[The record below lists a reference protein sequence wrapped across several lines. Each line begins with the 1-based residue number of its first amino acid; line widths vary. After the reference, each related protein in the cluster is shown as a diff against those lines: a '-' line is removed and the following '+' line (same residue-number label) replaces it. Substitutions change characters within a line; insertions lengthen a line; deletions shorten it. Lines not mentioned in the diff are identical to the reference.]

1 MAALNQDLSRPLRKT
16 DLHPIS
22 EQSLGSCVGEQGPPG
37 REIRPPISELA
48 VSDGTV
54 PDSTGPPTTQVRTER
69 LNGKMHSRNRL
80 HSVNKDN
87 TGQINVS
94 ATNRNVDGIQG
105 GEKISG
111 ENCNIQSSRNK
122 QRRNFYKPGYL
133 MKAMLFI
140 WLLFGCTGGMEVKT
154 WKETSLEVAGFDC
167 SVPSNLQS
175 YNIHE
180 RCFYPALKP
189 EEKTILPSQPG
200 FVLTS
205 EDVHEMTGAV
215 CSATISRFRGYCG
228 AYSHWKFM
236 DVPEVEVSREVSVE
250 ECRKAYTQH
259 TFEASDGKILKV
271 EPGEVVLYQYVEDGS
286 ITVLGYNTY
295 CK

>member
-1 MAALNQDLSRPLRKT
+1 
-16 DLHPIS
+16 
-22 EQSLGSCVGEQGPPG
+22 
-37 REIRPPISELA
+37 
-48 VSDGTV
+48 
-54 PDSTGPPTTQVRTER
+54 
-69 LNGKMHSRNRL
+69 
-80 HSVNKDN
+80 
-87 TGQINVS
+87 
-94 ATNRNVDGIQG
+94 
-105 GEKISG
+105 
-111 ENCNIQSSRNK
+111 
-122 QRRNFYKPGYL
+122 
-133 MKAMLFI
+133 MKAMLFV
-140 WLLFGCTGGMEVKT
+140 LLFLFGCTGGMEVKT

-236 DVPEVEVSREVSVE
+236 DVPEVEISREVSME
-250 ECRKAYTQH
+250 ECQKAYT
-259 TFEASDGKILKV
+259 
-271 EPGEVVLYQYVEDGS
+271 
-286 ITVLGYNTY
+286 
-295 CK
+295 